1 MKQKLLENKKNKKK
15 GAFKDKV
22 YLINVEQEQIDEREE
37 KELNK
42 EWRKNILSNTNNTI
56 FICDTRELIEQIQRI
71 NILNYEGLKKIANRI
86 EMIDKNYT
94 SELKQIIIDKADI
107 IKLNNLKE
115 KYNNDEKI
123 KKELLTEIKEIAA
136 YYGTISGN
144 QKNNFI
150 EKLVGNT
157 VSLWKKIKIYDIV
170 YMILIRKRIANMTSA
185 VFMSIKEIHMNRILS
200 KIKNHE
206 FRTKKLK
213 NEFDYIIVYVPA
225 PIKELKYILKVKQ
238 PVASPN
244 KISING
250 YGNKEFNNVST
261 EKYAYPIESV
271 YEINKPIKLDILKQE
286 FNFTA
291 PQSFAYGEKY
301 KELLDYIDKVG
312 ITKLY

>member
-1 MKQKLLENKKNKKK
+1 
-15 GAFKDKV
+15 
-22 YLINVEQEQIDEREE
+22 
-37 KELNK
+37 
-42 EWRKNILSNTNNTI
+42 
-56 FICDTRELIEQIQRI
+56 
-71 NILNYEGLKKIANRI
+71 
-86 EMIDKNYT
+86 
-94 SELKQIIIDKADI
+94 
-107 IKLNNLKE
+107 
-115 KYNNDEKI
+115 
-123 KKELLTEIKEIAA
+123 
-136 YYGTISGN
+136 
-144 QKNNFI
+144 
-150 EKLVGNT
+150 
-157 VSLWKKIKIYDIV
+157 
-170 YMILIRKRIANMTSA
+170 MTSA

>member
-1 MKQKLLENKKNKKK
+1 
-15 GAFKDKV
+15 
-22 YLINVEQEQIDEREE
+22 
-37 KELNK
+37 
-42 EWRKNILSNTNNTI
+42 
-56 FICDTRELIEQIQRI
+56 
-71 NILNYEGLKKIANRI
+71 
-86 EMIDKNYT
+86 
-94 SELKQIIIDKADI
+94 
-107 IKLNNLKE
+107 
-115 KYNNDEKI
+115 
-123 KKELLTEIKEIAA
+123 
-136 YYGTISGN
+136 
-144 QKNNFI
+144 
-150 EKLVGNT
+150 
-157 VSLWKKIKIYDIV
+157 
-170 YMILIRKRIANMTSA
+170 MTSV

-206 FRTKKLK
+206 FRTKKPK
-213 NEFDYIIVYVPA
+213 NNFDYIIVYVPT

-244 KISING
+244 KISINE